1 MSSAKTIWS
10 DCRVCGRSTRHEV
23 LFQHEEESD
32 PNSYHEKETWQ
43 VVRCLGCIT
52 SGFRHRRD
60 DYEVVNED
68 SEGNLRH
75 EIEITAYPRV
85 IRNHKKLG
93 SLYYVPSVIRRAYGQ
108 TLSAYSEHAFVLASI
123 GLRATIEAVC
133 NHLKLSGASLE
144 KRIDQLFKG
153 GFVSNGDKRLL
164 HAIRFLGNDAAHEI
178 KEPKESE
185 LRVALDIIEHLLNS
199 VFILEKKAKSLETVI
214 ETYDEFLPVVATS
227 AKTYE
232 GEPLFSLSSLLGRR
246 RRLVGQNLDSFE
258 FKLKADIEAGS
269 IIYLVLAKEERVG
282 GRDVQL
288 YSIGDTE
295 SVAAEDDDIPF

>member
-1 MSSAKTIWS
+1 MSNAKTIWS
-10 DCRVCGRSTRHEV
+10 DCRACGRSTRHEV

-32 PNSYHEKETWQ
+32 PDIYHDKETWQ
-43 VVRCLGCIT
+43 VVRCLGCT
-52 SGFRHRRD
+52 TTGFRHRHD
-60 DYEVVNED
+60 DFENVSED
-68 SEGNLRH
+68 HDGNLRH

-93 SLYYVPSVIRRAYGQ
+93 SLYFVPSVIRRAYTQ

-133 NHLKLSGASLE
+133 NHLKLSGSSLE

-153 GFVSNGDKRLL
+153 GFVSNGDKKLL

-178 KEPKESE
+178 KEPQESE
-185 LRVALDIIEHLLNS
+185 LRVALEIVEHLLNS
-199 VFILEKKAKSLETVI
+199 VFILERKAKSLETVL
-214 ETYDEFLPVVATS
+214 ETYEEFLPVVATS

-246 RRLVGQNLDSFE
+246 RRLVGQNLDAFE
-258 FKLKADIEAGS
+258 TKLKADIESGL
-269 IIYLVLAKEERVG
+269 IVYLVLAKEEKVG

-288 YSIGDTE
+288 YSIGNTE
-295 SVAAEDDDIPF
+295 NVAAEDDDIPF